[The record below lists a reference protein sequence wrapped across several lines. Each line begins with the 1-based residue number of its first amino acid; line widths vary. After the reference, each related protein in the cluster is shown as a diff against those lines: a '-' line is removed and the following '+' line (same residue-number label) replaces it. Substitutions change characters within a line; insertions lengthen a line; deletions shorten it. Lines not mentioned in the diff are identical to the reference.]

1 MTILMKGKIE
11 MTFLERDIK
20 EISIDMHDEWQYDED
35 DDTVSVKFYGLE
47 EYIERF
53 FNMTR
58 EDYTSSWIDCYAI
71 IDKKKKIVT
80 QLEFVCV
87 YNEPDLDERG
97 IGIRLCPCE
106 GALFYNRLVDT
117 SNGGLVE
124 FFKSLDV

>member
-1 MTILMKGKIE
+1 MKGKIE
-11 MTFLERDIK
+11 MTFLESDIK

-58 EDYTSSWIDCYAI
+58 EEYPDSWIDCYAT
-71 IDKKKKIVT
+71 IDRKKKIVT
-80 QLEFVCV
+80 QLEFDCV
-87 YNEPDLDERG
+87 YNDLDLDERG
-97 IGIRLCPCE
+97 IGIMLCPHE
-106 GALFYNRLVDT
+106 GALFYNRLVET

>member
-1 MTILMKGKIE
+1 

-20 EISIDMHDEWQYDED
+20 VISIDIHDEWQYDED

-58 EDYTSSWIDCYAI
+58 KEYTSSWIDCYAI

-87 YNEPDLDERG
+87 YNEPDLDERA
-97 IGIRLCPCE
+97 IGIMLCPYE
-106 GALFYNRLVDT
+106 GTLFYSRLVDT

-124 FFKSLDV
+124 FFNSLDV